1 MSTTEPRPKR
11 ARKMSRRQR
20 RALNLPSDPSAS
32 GSSSSGDEGS
42 LDGSVPST
50 PAPTAPSILQPATLE
65 RSQSTASLASQPSV
79 PAIGAKADDERRSKF
94 DKRYKTATST
104 DDEVLSSS
112 FYLSMTLCFSEY
124 IIEENQMD
132 QWSSDVYKHF
142 KMPPAITVKNGI
154 VTYVFTCIA

>member
-1 MSTTEPRPKR
+1 
-11 ARKMSRRQR
+11 MSRRQR
-20 RALNLPSDPSAS
+20 RALNLPSDPSD
-32 GSSSSGDEGS
+32 SSTSGDEGG
-42 LDGSVPST
+42 LDGSVPSASVPST
-50 PAPTAPSILQPATLE
+50 PAPTTPSILQPAALE

-79 PAIGAKADDERRSKF
+79 TAIGAKADDERRGKF

-112 FYLSMTLCFSEY
+112 FYLSMAPFFFSEY

-142 KMPPAITVKNGI
+142 KMPPAITVKDGI